1 MERRVFDNRLHRRW
15 WLGLLLVVVA
25 SCDGI
30 YDDPAERWDSDD
42 DAHTFSWVDATSY
55 TDWVYIDLTTHTV
68 TACPY
73 DDSLAQPVSWHIA
86 LHRYDVR
93 TNGMAA
99 FETDYTSLA
108 TLQYNLQEGR
118 FELPVEEAFE
128 ADVADSII
136 IDMSTMMDGYL
147 TRAPSLRNSV
157 LSRWLDVDMRSMP
170 PIYTPSGRVYLLRTA
185 DGTTLSLLFT
195 GFTNPRLHGAKGWIS
210 FVFDTVAR
218 AD

>member
-1 MERRVFDNRLHRRW
+1 MTTLC
-15 WLGLLLVVVA
+15 A
-25 SCDGI
+25 CDGI
-30 YDDPAERWDSDD
+30 YDDPSELPSQDETGQAF
-42 DAHTFSWVDATSY
+42 HYIDATDY
-55 TDWVYIDLTTHTV
+55 RRWVYIRLAEKDTLGVAIDDTASVPSQWDL
-68 TACPY
+68 
-73 DDSLAQPVSWHIA
+73 A
-86 LHRYDVR
+86 LHRYDVK
-93 TNGMAA
+93 TNGMSA

-108 TLQYNLQEGR
+108 TLQSNLQEGR

-195 GFTNPRLHGAKGWIS
+195 GFTNPRLHGAQGWIS

-218 AD
+218 AE